1 MNEKLLLKLCMLSAI
16 IGLTAIIIIPYIYG
30 TNLKN
35 INEITK
41 KDVGIKV
48 SIQGELKLN
57 YQKEKLTL
65 LELKDSTGKIDVVF
79 FETIPIKGNKAKIT
93 GTVNLYQGKLQLKGE
108 NLEFLE

>member
-1 MNEKLLLKLCMLSAI
+1 MNEKLLLKFCILSAI
-16 IGLTAIIIIPYIYG
+16 IGLAAIIIIPYIYG
-30 TNLKN
+30 TNLKS

-79 FETIPIKGNKAKIT
+79 FETIPIKGNKAKVI
-93 GTVNLYQGKLQLKGE
+93 GIINLYQGKLQIKGE